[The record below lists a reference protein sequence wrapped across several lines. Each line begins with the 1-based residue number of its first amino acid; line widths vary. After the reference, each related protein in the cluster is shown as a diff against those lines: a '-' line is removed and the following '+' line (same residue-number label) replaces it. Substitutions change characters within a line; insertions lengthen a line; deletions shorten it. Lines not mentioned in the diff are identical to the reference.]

1 MSNGSDVDS
10 ARDVTFA
17 HSAGGG
23 AAGGDADGSTRHFV
37 DHAAT
42 TPLLPQAREAW
53 LDASAVAG
61 NPSSLHASGRAA
73 RRIVEQARESV
84 ADDLR
89 TRPSA
94 VVFTSGGTESDNLA
108 VKGLLWARRARLGV
122 ADPIVAASAIEH
134 HAVLDP
140 VEWLGKHEG
149 ADVRWIPVDASGRVD
164 VDFIDQLLS
173 SAAERT
179 ALVSVMWANNEVGTV
194 QPVREIAAAC
204 RSAGVPFH
212 TDAVQALGQLPVD
225 LSELGA
231 TAVTI
236 SGHKVGG
243 PFGIGALIVDP
254 YESLVAVSHGG
265 GQERDIRSGTFDAP
279 AAAAFAVAVHH
290 AVEEQAAHAAHLRSL
305 QIQLAEGIAS
315 VVPDA
320 IINGPV
326 VGDPATRLPG
336 NVHASFPGAEGD
348 ALLMLLDAAGVD
360 CSTGSACTA
369 GVPEPSHVLL
379 AMGVD
384 ERTAR
389 SSLRFSFGR
398 TSTDEDVAAIIRA
411 LPGAVERARRAG
423 SVSTDRY
430 RAARENEVDR

>member
-1 MSNGSDVDS
+1 MDS

-73 RRIVEQARESV
+73 RRIVEQARESI

-326 VGDPATRLPG
+326 VDPATRLPG

>member
-10 ARDVTFA
+10 ARDVTLA
-17 HSAGGG
+17 QSAGGG
-23 AAGGDADGSTRHFV
+23 VAGEDADSSVRHFV

-42 TPLLPQAREAW
+42 TPLLAQAREAW

-61 NPSSLHASGRAA
+61 NPSSLHASGRAS
-73 RRIVEQARESV
+73 RRIVEQARESI

-173 SAAERT
+173 SAAERM

-194 QPVREIAAAC
+194 QPVRDISAAC

-212 TDAVQALGQLPVD
+212 TDAVQALGQVPVD
-225 LSELGA
+225 LSEVGA

-279 AAAAFAVAVHH
+279 VAAAFAVAVHH

-398 TSTDEDVAAIIRA
+398 TSTDDDVAAIIRA

>member
-73 RRIVEQARESV
+73 RRIVEQARESI

-194 QPVREIAAAC
+194 QPVLEIAAAC

-326 VGDPATRLPG
+326 VDPATRLPG